1 MATKHVLMRLKDV
14 KRLDILVGKRSKIE
28 IRIMI
33 VPEKPKIKL
42 IEPFLS
48 ILGINTSKEP
58 ISVPKP
64 AIVLIMSGVNIF
76 ILDSIK
82 KNIFYALKNYNKVI
96 IVLFH

>member
-1 MATKHVLMRLKDV
+1 MILNEEKIV
-14 KRLDILVGKRSKIE
+14 KILVGRRSKID
-28 IRIMI
+28 IRIII

-64 AIVLIMSGVNIF
+64 AIVHIMRGINIF
-76 ILDSIK
+76 ILDIIMDWLVLCIK
-82 KNIFYALKNYNKVI
+82 KL
-96 IVLFH
+96 